1 MSESDISHEQTIAF
15 ASKAADTVEKLL
27 NSYLKNQ

>member
-1 MSESDISHEQTIAF
+1 MSETDISHEQTIAF

-27 NSYLKNQ
+27 NTYLESQ